1 MAGKTLS
8 RSHAPARANPFKS
21 KLAKVQARTM
31 AATRRAGQEAKQRKG
46 MLVGLG
52 AAAALGYA
60 QKNGY
65 APPSVMGV
73 NTTLAAGVVLG
84 LVGPMLVKGEMGR
97 SLEQAG
103 CALLGVAAFN
113 IGAGQPVL
121 GDEGGWSM
129 SGEDFG
135 GF

>member
-1 MAGKTLS
+1 
-8 RSHAPARANPFKS
+8 
-21 KLAKVQARTM
+21 
-31 AATRRAGQEAKQRKG
+31 
-46 MLVGLG
+46 
-52 AAAALGYA
+52 
-60 QKNGY
+60 
-65 APPSVMGV
+65 
-73 NTTLAAGVVLG
+73 VLG